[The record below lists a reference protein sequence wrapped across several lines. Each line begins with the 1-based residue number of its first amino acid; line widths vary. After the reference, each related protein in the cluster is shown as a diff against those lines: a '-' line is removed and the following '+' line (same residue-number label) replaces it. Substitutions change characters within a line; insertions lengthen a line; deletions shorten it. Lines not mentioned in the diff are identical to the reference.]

1 MDLELGGRSVLIT
14 GGSKGIGLAVAEHL
28 AAEGCNLH
36 LAARGEE
43 ALKEAADSLTEK
55 FGVTVKTHAVDL
67 QQPGAT
73 EALGQACRDVDIL
86 VNNAGNTPHGQ
97 LTDIDAESWRH
108 GWETKVFTTIDL
120 TRIIYGA
127 MCERGSGVIVNIVG
141 LAANVPDAHHICA
154 STANASMAMLTQAL
168 GGVGPA
174 SGVRVV
180 GVNPGL
186 VQTDRMIRIMEPRAK
201 EELGDSARWG
211 ELVSHLPYGRP
222 AYPKEIADVV
232 AFLAS
237 DRASYLSGIVIPI
250 DAGFS
255 VSHRCF

>member
-1 MDLELGGRSVLIT
+1 MEMDLKGRKALIT
-14 GGSKGIGLAVAEHL
+14 GGSKGIGLAVAEAL
-28 AAEGCNLH
+28 AAEGCELH

-43 ALKEAADSLTEK
+43 ALKAAAEALTSE

-67 QQPGAT
+67 TDTAAV
-73 EALGQACRDVDIL
+73 EALGQEHQYVDIL
-86 VNNAGNTPHGQ
+86 INNVGGTPHGQ
-97 LTDIDAESWRH
+97 LTDIDAGTWRA

-120 TRIIYGA
+120 TRVIYGA
-127 MCERGSGVIVNIVG
+127 MCERGSGVIVNVVG
-141 LAANVPDAHHICA
+141 LAADVPDAHHICA
-154 STANASMAMLTQAL
+154 STANAAMAMLTRAL

-174 SGVRVV
+174 NGVRVV

-186 VQTDRMIRIMEPRAK
+186 VQTDRMISIMEPKAQ
-201 EELGDSARWG
+201 EELGDGSRWG
-211 ELVSHLPYGRP
+211 ELVGHLPFGRA